1 MDDKILDT
9 LYDFRY
15 EGFRELSVDDF
26 LLQTSQNL
34 YSEHG
39 NVQRFTFINLIRV
52 CICHAHGFSI
62 SFLIYFLFNHTH
74 Y

>member
-15 EGFRELSVDDF
+15 EGFGELSVDDF
-26 LLQTSQNL
+26 LLQTCQNL

-39 NVQRFTFINLIRV
+39 NVQRFTFINLIKV
-52 CICHAHGFSI
+52 CICHAHSLSI
-62 SFLIYFLFNHTH
+62 SFLIYFLFNHI
-74 Y
+74 YN